1 MSLLRSLGLEQAPG
15 GEDRQSRRWHIAA
28 LMVAFGVLM
37 GACDTTSEIVDA
49 VNPINLFEDD
59 DEAEEEAPTS
69 ATVPGDD
76 QPYPAIGSVPEAPET
91 PAISLEGDIVREG
104 LVADKQN
111 ARYTDQV
118 IRHAEPPKRVT
129 PLPQQV
135 DALARVPETPPVVA
149 VENGQTQVQ
158 RAAVP
163 EPQPVLQDIIQPP
176 PPVPAAGPV
185 AEPAATVGLTSR
197 DPVTGVADQPVASA
211 PVTVVPAAEPLVRR
225 VEPAQPAPAPEPI
238 TVDSGGIERATPP
251 PPSAA
256 PLAQQQ
262 VATAT
267 DTTSAPQPLP
277 GELQHVATIYFP
289 NGGARMTETDRKVVT
304 QVMDLFRA
312 GASRIRIVGHASRSG
327 VSDPE
332 RANLVNYKSSLD
344 RATSVAKTFLVN
356 GVLQQQIEISAVGAA
371 QPRYS
376 EETPAGV
383 AGNQRAEVFLKY

>member
-1 MSLLRSLGLEQAPG
+1 MPLLRILGLETAPQG
-15 GEDRQSRRWHIAA
+15 DERQNRRWFIAA
-28 LMVAFGVLM
+28 LMISVGVLM
-37 GACDTTSEIVDA
+37 GACDTTSDIVDA
-49 VNPINLFEDD
+49 VNPINLFDDD
-59 DEAEEEAPTS
+59 DEEDDTAS
-69 ATVPGDD
+69 AKTVPGDD
-76 QPYPAIGSVPEAPET
+76 QPYPAIGTVPEVPET

-111 ARYTDQV
+111 ARHTDQV

-135 DALARVPETPPVVA
+135 DALVRVPKTPPVVT

-158 RAAVP
+158 RAQVS
-163 EPQPVLQDIIQPP
+163 EPQPVQEIIA
-176 PPVPAAGPV
+176 PVPVDGPV

-197 DPVTGVADQPVASA
+197 DPETGVADQPVAAA
-211 PVTVVPAAEPLVRR
+211 PAPAAEPLVRR
-225 VEPAQPAPAPEPI
+225 VEPAQPAPAAEPI
-238 TVDSGGIERATPP
+238 TVDSGGVERAAPP

-256 PLAQQQ
+256 PLVQEQ
-262 VATAT
+262 VAVAA
-267 DTTSAPQPLP
+267 DTPSASQPLP

-289 NGGARMTETDRKVVT
+289 SGGARMTDTDRNVVA

-312 GASRIRIVGHASRSG
+312 GASRIKIVGHASRSG

-344 RATSVAKTFLVN
+344 RATSVAKVFLEN
-356 GVLQQQIEISAVGAA
+356 GVLQQQIEISAVAAA

-376 EETPAGV
+376 EDTVAGV